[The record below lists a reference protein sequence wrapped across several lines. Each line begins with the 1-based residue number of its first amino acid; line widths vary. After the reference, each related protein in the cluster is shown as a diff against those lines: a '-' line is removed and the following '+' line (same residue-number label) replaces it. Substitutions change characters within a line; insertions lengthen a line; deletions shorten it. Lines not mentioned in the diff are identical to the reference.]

1 MTAPQLS
8 ASCRKAAER
17 CYWRGYHKLCAGYVL
32 MNVGYFWQAATRFTV
47 DCDCECGHEWR
58 A

>member
-1 MTAPQLS
+1 MTTPQLS
-8 ASCRKAAER
+8 ASCRKAAE

-47 DCDCECGHEWR
+47 DCDCECGHER
-58 A
+58 RS